1 MATEEQ
7 VQQAQLLV
15 DSFKQLADTEERR
28 LKTKEELDDLL
39 SKELKELSRRNKLL
53 GIDERSAKA
62 IREANELTLKSYKDQ
77 IEALLRKKDL
87 TDKEKDDLKDLIA
100 DAEKLTNQL
109 ETQNQ
114 LQSVQNELKQEAIGL
129 AENLLGQFGF
139 LTSKSN
145 AYTRSLSKGV
155 ELLEKQGKVSGKVA
169 AGLKGA
175 AVAIGGIVSRGAEY
189 AKLVEE
195 GEKSIVA
202 FGLSSE
208 QASKAIR
215 GISRD
220 FIAAGN
226 APQDFINALQTVQE
240 QGGTRLREALDSG
253 MIETLARANKAGLD
267 TASATQVLNEA
278 IVQQGMTVDQANQ
291 KLGSLVAISRG
302 LGEPI
307 GTATKQF
314 VQFSARL
321 GQAGPKAV
329 EVFKRLKEISKAS
342 GVEIGKLLDI
352 AQGFDTFESAAEAAT
367 KLNIVLGTQLNS
379 VELNMMS
386 DQERIDTIRE
396 SIKAS
401 GRLNDLTDAQRRLIE
416 QALPGGLKFNE
427 IIGLTNDV
435 KVADADLTKD
445 QTGQLQNLTEEQR
458 KAITSQELVAS
469 TIMSSTKEVGETFA
483 KTAKSAAQSLSNLGG
498 FTLSLGEGLLTAA
511 SSLVTFGGAAAG
523 ATAAA
528 SVGMKAAGT
537 AGATSAPGIAAAGAA
552 LIEFGIGVALTVAP
566 IAALVAAFG
575 FLANGLATLVEAGAK
590 SVGVFGALAKIAIT
604 IASAFNPVAVVLN
617 AIGLLA
623 LNLAESIDKVVD
635 AGNKIGVGTVAR
647 LGAYAT
653 QVGNLVSAINK
664 VNAIKARELRG
675 AIDAGFKLTTGGTTA
690 GSAGGGSAQPVTV
703 NLTLDGKILATETVK
718 IMNGQLS
725 S

>member
-1 MATEEQ
+1 MAPEREVELSQQRVRTLEQELALLEVKKEFMLQDLTEQE
-7 VQQAQLLV
+7 
-15 DSFKQLADTEERR
+15 KIN
-28 LKTKEELDDLL
+28 EELKIRASFAEQEVAKLAELL
-39 SKELKELSRRNKLL
+39 AGLDEEDRQRSGINAALQEALQKQKDINDK
-53 GIDERSAKA
+53 IDEQNKA
-62 IREANELTLKSYKDQ
+62 LEKQREIQELQNDLKREAL
-77 IEALLRKKDL
+77 
-87 TDKEKDDLKDLIA
+87 
-100 DAEKLTNQL
+100 
-109 ETQNQ
+109 
-114 LQSVQNELKQEAIGL
+114 GL
-129 AENLLGQFGF
+129 AENLVQQFGF
-139 LTSKSN
+139 LTAESN
-145 AYTRSLSKGV
+145 AYTRTLSKGAK
-155 ELLEKQGKVSGKVA
+155 LLAKQKGWGKGLA
-169 AGLKGA
+169 AGLQGV
-175 AVAIGGIVSRGAEY
+175 AVALGGFVSRAAEY
-189 AKLVEE
+189 SDLVQE
-195 GEKSIVA
+195 GEKSLVA

-215 GISRD
+215 GISDD
-220 FIAAGN
+220 FVAAGQ

-253 MIETLARANKAGLD
+253 MIETLARASKAGLD

-278 IVQQGMTVDQANQ
+278 IVQQGMTVDEANN
-291 KLGSLVAISRG
+291 KLGSLVAISKG

-396 SIKAS
+396 SIKQS

-435 KVADADLTKD
+435 KVADVDLTKD
-445 QTGQLQNLTEEQR
+445 QAGQLQNLTVEQQ
-458 KAITSQELVAS
+458 KALKGQEAAAAKLMATS
-469 TIMSSTKEVGETFA
+469 K
-483 KTAKSAAQSLSNLGG
+483 K
-498 FTLSLGEGLLTAA
+498 LGEGLAATSKMAGQAAAEMNGGFLVAAEGIMSAA
-511 SSLVTFGGAAAG
+511 SSLVTFGIDAAG
-523 ATAAA
+523 AGVGAA
-528 SVGMKAAGT
+528 VGMRTAGT
-537 AGATSAPGIAAAGAA
+537 AGATAAPGIAAAGAS
-552 LIEFGIGVALTVAP
+552 LIEFGAGVALTVAP

-590 SVGVFGALAKIAIT
+590 SVGVFGTLAKIAIT
-604 IASAFNPVAVVLN
+604 IASAFNPVAAILN